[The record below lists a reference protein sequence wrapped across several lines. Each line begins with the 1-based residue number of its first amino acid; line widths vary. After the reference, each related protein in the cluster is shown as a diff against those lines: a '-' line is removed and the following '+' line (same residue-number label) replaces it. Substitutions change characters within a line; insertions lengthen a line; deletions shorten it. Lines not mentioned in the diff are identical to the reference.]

1 MQTTGKVSDIKISYE
16 SGKPVISFEID
27 AKAEDLNKYLGID
40 LDISFDKHRNH
51 RSNDANRLLWECLGR
66 VAAET
71 GRDKWTE
78 YLSLLKDY
86 GKYTYVVVKPGV
98 VEAMKKQWRET
109 EVIGEIDINGTKGVQ
124 MLCYFGS
131 STYNT
136 KEFSVLLDGL
146 MDNMRDLGLDIPP
159 TGDLKRALEQ
169 WEKTH
174 G

>member
-1 MQTTGKVSDIKISYE
+1 MLLRNVL
-16 SGKPVISFEID
+16 VAVAFLVLV
-27 AKAEDLNKYLGID
+27 DLY
-40 LDISFDKHRNH
+40 R
-51 RSNDANRLLWECLGR
+51 
-66 VAAET
+66 
-71 GRDKWTE
+71 
-78 YLSLLKDY
+78 Y
-86 GKYTYVVVKPGV
+86 GV
-98 VEAMKKQWRET
+98 VDAMKKQWRET

-146 MDNMRDLGLDIPP
+146 MNNMRDLGLDIPP